1 MVATNVATQPT
12 EDGTDWYRLS
22 VEDVC
27 GRLDVDPAVGLS
39 ADQVAARRQQYG
51 PNKLA
56 EEAKEPAWQAFLRQ
70 YRDLMQL
77 VLVGA
82 AVVSIV
88 ALQDISTGVVVL
100 GLTVVNALMGLHQ
113 EGKAAESV
121 AALRQMLIITASV
134 RRDGEIVE
142 VPAEELVPG
151 DVVSFEAGDK
161 VPADGR
167 VLVAA
172 TLEIEEAGLT
182 GESTPVAKSLEPVLG
197 DDVALGDRVDM
208 AYMNSQVTRG
218 RGEIVVTA
226 TGMATEVGHISGMLS
241 GVEQEKTPLTKQ
253 LDQITVLITIMAAGA
268 LALIVILGLARG
280 DDFDDL
286 FLVGI
291 SLAIAAIPTGLP
303 AVVTMLLSVGTRKLA
318 DQGAIVKRLR
328 SVETLG
334 STSAICSDK
343 TGTLTLNQMTAR
355 ELVVVGRRFSVDGE
369 GYATTGRILR
379 VAGTSDIEFEP
390 FVLPMALANDAVIR
404 DGACIGDPTEGALVV
419 LAEKADLDVEETRRT
434 YPRVA
439 EVPFDAEY
447 KLMATFHEMEDR
459 GRRVV
464 RCFVKGAPDV
474 LLARSSNY
482 LDEDGTSPPLADG
495 ARDRVLAQ
503 NDRMAG
509 EGLRVLA
516 VARRDFDPASF
527 DPGGDLLELVSD
539 LDLLALIG
547 IVDPPR
553 KEAKD
558 AIALC
563 KDAGIRVRMITGDHA
578 TTAAAIAGQLGI
590 EGRALTGAEFAALP
604 DDDLHAQVGDIGVV
618 ARVAPEDKVRLVS
631 ILKEQGNIVAM
642 TGDGVNDAPALTR
655 ADIGVA
661 MGITG
666 TEVTKDAAEMILT
679 DDNFATIV
687 AAVEGGRGLY
697 DNLMKYI
704 RVQMIMLA
712 GFILTFVGA
721 GIFTIADG
729 TPLLP
734 LQILWINFA
743 IDVLL
748 AVGLGFDAPTPGLMK
763 RRPRSPDEPVIPSAL
778 GVRLGVAGLLIAI
791 GTLAVVAWAEDNYG
805 LAVATTMGLTTTSL
819 LHIVAALEW
828 RDPVR
833 SIFNRDTIANGRFN
847 ILVLVAL
854 ALTFLVTTVD
864 GLERIFDTV
873 ELTGSQWRACFI
885 AVVSYLALAELGKF
899 ILRRIDREAPD
910 GRAPI
915 SADNAL

>member
-1 MVATNVATQPT
+1 MTTATHAPATPPET
-12 EDGTDWYRLS
+12 STDWYRLAAD
-22 VEDVC
+22 DVC
-27 GRLDVDPAVGLS
+27 ARLGVDPAVGLS
-39 ADQVAARRQQYG
+39 TAEVAEHRKRYG
-51 PNKLA
+51 ANKLA
-56 EEAKEPAWQAFLRQ
+56 EEAKEPGWRAFLRQ

-88 ALQDISTGVVVL
+88 ALQDISTGLVVL

-121 AALRQMLIITASV
+121 ASLRKMLIITASV
-134 RRDGEIVE
+134 RRDGQIVE

-151 DVVSFEAGDK
+151 DIVGFEAGDK

-167 VLVAA
+167 ILVAA

-182 GESTPVAKSLEPVLG
+182 GESTPVAKSVSPVTG
-197 DDVALGDRVDM
+197 VDVPLGDRVDM

-218 RGEIVVTA
+218 RGEMVVTA
-226 TGMATEVGHISGMLS
+226 TGMSTEVGHISGML
-241 GVEQEKTPLTKQ
+241 GEVEQEKTPLTKQ
-253 LDQITVLITIMAAGA
+253 LDQLTVVITIMAA
-268 LALIVILGLARG
+268 LALVAIIVLGLVRG
-280 DDFDDL
+280 EDFDTL

-303 AVVTMLLSVGTRKLA
+303 AVVTMLLSLGTRQLA
-318 DQGAIVKRLR
+318 EHGAIVKRLR

-355 ELVVVGRRFSVDGE
+355 ALVVAGRRFSVDGE
-369 GYATTGRILR
+369 GYDTAGQITR
-379 VAGTSDIEFEP
+379 VGGSGEGPLEP
-390 FVLPMALANDAVIR
+390 FMLPMALANDAVIR

-419 LAEKADLDVEETRRT
+419 LAAKGGLDVEETRRA

-447 KLMATFHEMEDR
+447 KLMATFHEMEDQ
-459 GRRVV
+459 GRTVV

-474 LLARSSNY
+474 LLARSSRY
-482 LDEDGTSPPLADG
+482 LDVDGSPKPMDDA
-495 ARDRVLAQ
+495 ARGKVVAA

-527 DPGGDLLELVSD
+527 DPTGDLLPQVDELV
-539 LDLLALIG
+539 LLALIG
-547 IVDPPR
+547 IVDPAR

-563 KDAGIRVRMITGDHA
+563 KEAGIRVRMITGDHA

-604 DDDLHAQVGDIGVV
+604 DDRLLAEVGDMGVV
-618 ARVAPEDKVRLVS
+618 ARVAPEDKVRLVG
-631 ILKEQGNIVAM
+631 ILKRQGNIVAM

-687 AAVEGGRGLY
+687 TAVRGGRGLY

-704 RVQMIMLA
+704 RVQMIMLS

-721 GIFTIADG
+721 GIFTIANG

-748 AVGLGFDAPTPGLMK
+748 ALGLGFDAETPGLMQ
-763 RRPRSPDEPVIPSAL
+763 RRPRPPDEPVIRRAL
-778 GVRLGVAGLLIAI
+778 GARLAVAGLLVAI
-791 GTLAVVAWAEDNYG
+791 GTLLVVAWAEDRYG
-805 LAVATTMGLTTTSL
+805 LAVATTAGLTTASL
-819 LHIVAALEW
+819 LHIAAAYEW
-828 RDPVR
+828 RDPRR
-833 SIFNRDTIANGRFN
+833 SIFSRDTIANGRFN
-847 ILVLVAL
+847 LLALAAL
-854 ALTFLVTTVD
+854 ALAFLATAVP
-864 GLERIFDTV
+864 GLNRILDTV
-873 ELTGSQWRACFI
+873 ELNGDQWRACLL
-885 AVVSYLALAELGKF
+885 AVLGYLALAELGKF
-899 ILRRIDREAPD
+899 ILRRVDH
-910 GRAPI
+910 G
-915 SADNAL
+915 ST